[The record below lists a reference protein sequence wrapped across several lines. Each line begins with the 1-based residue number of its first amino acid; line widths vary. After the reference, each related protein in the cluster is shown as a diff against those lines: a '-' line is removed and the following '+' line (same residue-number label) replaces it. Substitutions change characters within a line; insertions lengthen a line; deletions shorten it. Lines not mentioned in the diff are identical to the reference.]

1 MDIWGFD
8 IATLI
13 KTVGLFGVWAIV
25 FAESG
30 LLIGF
35 MLPGDS
41 LLFTAGF
48 LASQGYLEIVPLAL
62 GSFIAAILGDAVGY
76 YFGKKTGKRIFKK
89 EEGWFFHKD
98 RLLEA
103 KVFYDTY
110 GPWAIILARFMPV
123 VRTLAPILAGVGEMP
138 YRTFFV
144 ANVAGAVVWAVGLSL
159 GGYYLGQLIPDADR
173 YLLPIIVVIIFTSF
187 LPGIIR
193 LTKNY
198 YRKWL
203 N

>member
-1 MDIWGFD
+1 MDIIGFD

-35 MLPGDS
+35 LLPGDS

-48 LASQGYLEIVPLAL
+48 LASQGYLEIAPLAV
-62 GSFIAAILGDAVGY
+62 GSFIAAIVGDAVGY
-76 YFGKKTGKRIFKK
+76 YFGKKTGKKIFKK

-98 RLLEA
+98 RLIEA

-138 YRTFFV
+138 YRVFFI
-144 ANVAGAVVWAVGLSL
+144 ANVTGATLWALGLSL
-159 GGYYLGQLIPDADR
+159 AGYYLGQLIPNADR
-173 YLLPIIVVIIFTSF
+173 YLLPIIAGIILTSF
-187 LPGIIR
+187 LPGIVRLIR
-193 LTKNY
+193 NY
-198 YRKWL
+198 LKK
-203 N
+203 

>member
-8 IATLI
+8 ITTLI

-30 LLIGF
+30 LLVGF

-48 LASQGYLEIVPLAL
+48 LASQGYLEIIPLAL
-62 GSFIAAILGDAVGY
+62 GSFIAAIIGDAVGY
-76 YFGKKTGKRIFKK
+76 YFGKKTGKKIFKK

-110 GPWAIILARFMPV
+110 GPWAIILARFMPI

-144 ANVAGAVVWAVGLSL
+144 ANVVGAVVWALGLSL

-173 YLLPIIVVIIFTSF
+173 YLLPIIAVIIFTSF

-198 YRKWL
+198 YKKWL

>member
-1 MDIWGFD
+1 MDIWGLD

-30 LLIGF
+30 LLVGF

-62 GSFIAAILGDAVGY
+62 GSFVAAILGDAVGY

-103 KVFYDTY
+103 KFFYDTY

-138 YRTFFV
+138 YRTFV
-144 ANVAGAVVWAVGLSL
+144 MANVAGAVVWTLGLSL

-173 YLLPIIVVIIFTSF
+173 YLLPIIAIIIITSF
-187 LPGIIR
+187 LPGIVR
-193 LTKNY
+193 LAQNY
-198 YRKWL
+198 LKR
-203 N
+203 